1 MPRMMPTELRALLTA
16 ERWDA
21 MSAITAS
28 KLSEE
33 RSTALNYYQGDMSK
47 TMPAPDGRSKAV
59 SYDVADTI
67 EGLMPQLMEVFAG
80 GDEVVRFEPHGP
92 QDVAAAEQETDY
104 INHVFMQGNPGFLV
118 LYTFI
123 KDALLSKVGVVKVFW
138 ETNEERERET
148 YLDQPPD
155 VLAALAAAQDV
166 EIIEHTEHVD
176 PVSGL
181 GLHDITIEATRT
193 SEQAKV
199 MAVTPDEWGISRH
212 ARTIAESP
220 YCFHDVFKT
229 ESQLIEQGFD
239 KEQIKKLPSYIV
251 AHTIEEIARDTV
263 NESTL
268 RQGEDNLNT
277 ANRLIR
283 VTEHYVKMDYEG
295 NDDARLYRITTAG
308 EEVEVLCRDGEPD
321 VVEWDRIPFAAMT
334 PVIVTHRFFG
344 RSIADLVKDLQEIKT
359 ALLRGALDNLYL
371 HNNPRVE
378 VSEAHATEATL
389 DDLLVSRP
397 GGIVRTKQPGG
408 INWQEV
414 PDVTATV
421 YPALQYFDATREWRT
436 GVSRQG
442 QGVDPNA
449 LQNQVATIANQM
461 YNAAQGKLK
470 LIARIF
476 AETGIKDL
484 FLLLHGVI
492 RKNATQ
498 AATVRLRNQWVSV
511 DPRDWKTR
519 NDMTINVGL
528 GTGTKAEQ
536 LAHLQ
541 LIVQAQTQAVMGGL
555 PIVSMANLYN
565 SAAELT
571 KLAGHKDVDKF
582 FMAPGTPPDPNNPA
596 AQPIQ
601 KPPDPKA
608 QQAQQQL
615 QLEQAK
621 AQTDA
626 AHEQAKAQADMA
638 IAQQKFEFEKQ
649 IKTMDMAIATE
660 KHQHE
665 MHLSTTKM
673 LMDGAKPGPDG
684 QPAPEHPMVAPMA
697 ALTEQL
703 KVANAPKH
711 IIRDASGKVVAM
723 ENVGNGQLGEL
734 LDHLRKINGPKRI
747 VRDAHGK
754 AVGIEPVVH

>member
-1 MPRMMPTELRALLTA
+1 
-16 ERWDA
+16 
-21 MSAITAS
+21 
-28 KLSEE
+28 
-33 RSTALNYYQGDMSK
+33 
-47 TMPAPDGRSKAV
+47 
-59 SYDVADTI
+59 
-67 EGLMPQLMEVFAG
+67 
-80 GDEVVRFEPHGP
+80 
-92 QDVAAAEQETDY
+92 
-104 INHVFMQGNPGFLV
+104 
-118 LYTFI
+118 
-123 KDALLSKVGVVKVFW
+123 
-138 ETNEERERET
+138 
-148 YLDQPPD
+148 
-155 VLAALAAAQDV
+155 
-166 EIIEHTEHVD
+166 
-176 PVSGL
+176 
-181 GLHDITIEATRT
+181 
-193 SEQAKV
+193 
-199 MAVTPDEWGISRH
+199 
-212 ARTIAESP
+212 
-220 YCFHDVFKT
+220 
-229 ESQLIEQGFD
+229 
-239 KEQIKKLPSYIV
+239 
-251 AHTIEEIARDTV
+251 
-263 NESTL
+263 
-268 RQGEDNLNT
+268 
-277 ANRLIR
+277 
-283 VTEHYVKMDYEG
+283 
-295 NDDARLYRITTAG
+295 
-308 EEVEVLCRDGEPD
+308 
-321 VVEWDRIPFAAMT
+321 
-334 PVIVTHRFFG
+334 
-344 RSIADLVKDLQEIKT
+344 
-359 ALLRGALDNLYL
+359 
-371 HNNPRVE
+371 
-378 VSEAHATEATL
+378 
-389 DDLLVSRP
+389 
-397 GGIVRTKQPGG
+397 
-408 INWQEV
+408 
-414 PDVTATV
+414 
-421 YPALQYFDATREWRT
+421 
-436 GVSRQG
+436 
-442 QGVDPNA
+442 
-449 LQNQVATIANQM
+449 
-461 YNAAQGKLK
+461 
-470 LIARIF
+470 
-476 AETGIKDL
+476 
-484 FLLLHGVI
+484 
-492 RKNATQ
+492 
-498 AATVRLRNQWVSV
+498 VRLRNQWVSV